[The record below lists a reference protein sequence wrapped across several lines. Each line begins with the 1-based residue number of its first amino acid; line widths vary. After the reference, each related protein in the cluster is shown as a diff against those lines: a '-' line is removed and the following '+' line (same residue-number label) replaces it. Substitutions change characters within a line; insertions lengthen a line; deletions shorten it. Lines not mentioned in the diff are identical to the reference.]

1 MSGTVARMALESDP
15 LIDWA
20 RMTDDRPHALVSG
33 EHFSRDWRL
42 VRKAAGMWAH
52 RHGYRCLTEYDGEM
66 LSVKFVP
73 REAGWV

>member
-1 MSGTVARMALESDP
+1 MALESDP

-20 RMTDDRPHALVSG
+20 RMTNGQPHVLVSG
-33 EHFSRDWRL
+33 EHFSRDWKL

-52 RHGYRCLTEYDGEM
+52 RHGYRCLTEYSDNGAGGAT
-66 LSVKFVP
+66 LSVRFQP